1 MEDVLRR
8 AVDRPR
14 LRRPHD
20 AAAAVV
26 HWPVDGSGRV
36 GRCRVL
42 GRRGA
47 PSGITRFIYEVDGEK
62 EWIGNLEGL
71 AAEPRRNRGLK
82 LASFTQSQG
91 KIPWRAWNLRPGPSS
106 LI

>member
-47 PSGITRFIYEVDGEK
+47 PSGITRFTRWMGRRS
-62 EWIGNLEGL
+62 GLEIWKG
-71 AAEPRRNRGLK
+71 
-82 LASFTQSQG
+82 
-91 KIPWRAWNLRPGPSS
+91 
-106 LI
+106 